1 MKHGKHIFGFALLV
15 AFAAAPAALEAQTPF
30 AHVEGD
36 RVEAESGTATQVE
49 VRNQNYLDVN
59 VYVWR
64 GSQRTRLGMVS
75 GLSTRSLTIPAH
87 LMFGISSLR
96 FELDPVGSRGR
107 PVTNEVS
114 VVKGDGVI
122 LTVPPLGL

>member
-1 MKHGKHIFGFALLV
+1 MMHGKHIFGFALLV
-15 AFAAAPAALEAQTPF
+15 AFATAPGALAAQTPF
-30 AHVEGD
+30 THVEGD
-36 RVEAESGTATQVE
+36 RVEEESGTETRVE

-64 GSQRTRLGMVS
+64 GSQRMRLGTVS
-75 GLSTRSLTIPAH
+75 GLSTRALTIPSH
-87 LMFGISSLR
+87 LLFGISSLR